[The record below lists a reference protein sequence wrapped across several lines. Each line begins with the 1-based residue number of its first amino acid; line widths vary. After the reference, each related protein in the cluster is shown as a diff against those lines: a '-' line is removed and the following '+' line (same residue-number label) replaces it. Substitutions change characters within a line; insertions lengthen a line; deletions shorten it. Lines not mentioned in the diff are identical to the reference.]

1 MAEWGGSTFLELESI
16 AERCTAGGH
25 LSDGSAPAYENI
37 PPRRFLEDYR
47 MAGFKPRLPGEVMS
61 IRTMIY
67 AACLLSATCG
77 PLMAEEATPFFT
89 LHPLGAGVWAAIS
102 PSKGK
107 AGSNAGF
114 VIGSDGVLVVD
125 SFVDPAAAQALLDEI
140 HAKTKL
146 PVRYVVNTHYH
157 LDHVAGNGVF
167 KESGALIL
175 AHANVRTWEHTENL
189 KFFGDKITPQQKQ
202 LVETLVLP
210 SLVYRD
216 GVELFLGDRKIIVRV
231 LAGHTGGDSVVVVPD
246 ADVVFTGDMFWNH
259 SLPNLIDADTQAQ
272 IASNDTFLKA
282 YPQASFVPGHGEV
295 GKAAEVRAFR
305 DYLATLRSAI
315 AAAPGANGSTAVVKA
330 VLPELK
336 AVYGGWN
343 YFDYFAQHNI
353 EQTADEM
360 AGRKHVP
367 VP

>member
-1 MAEWGGSTFLELESI
+1 
-16 AERCTAGGH
+16 
-25 LSDGSAPAYENI
+25 
-37 PPRRFLEDYR
+37 
-47 MAGFKPRLPGEVMS
+47 MS

-77 PLMAEEATPFFT
+77 PLMAEEPTPFFT
-89 LHPLGAGVWAAIS
+89 LRPIGTGVWAAIS
-102 PSKGK
+102 PARGK

-167 KESGALIL
+167 KDSGALIL
-175 AHANVRTWEHTENL
+175 AQANVRTWEHTENL

-210 SLVYRD
+210 SAVYRD
-216 GVELFLGDRKIIVRV
+216 GVELFLGDRKVVVRV
-231 LAGHTGGDSVVVVPD
+231 LPGHTGGDSVVVVPD

-272 IASNDTFLKA
+272 IASNDTFLKD
-282 YPQASFVPGHGEV
+282 YFKASFVPGHGEV
-295 GKAAEVRAFR
+295 GKAADVQAFR
-305 DYLATLRSAI
+305 DYLAALRTAV
-315 AAAPGANGSTAVVKA
+315 AAARGTEGSAAVVKS
-330 VLPELK
+330 VLPQLK
-336 AVYGGWN
+336 PVYGGWN
-343 YFDYFAQHNI
+343 YFDHFAQRNI
-353 EQTADEM
+353 EQTADEL
-360 AGRKHVP
+360 AGRKRVP
-367 VP
+367 MP